1 MFEFEPDKLLAEC
14 SISLYIDY
22 PEELSP
28 DVDDTI
34 IVADANEV
42 VKQVIEAVTA
52 LLAESHL
59 SSIPIFPDRLEELVY
74 NVTAKTI
81 QTEKFRLDVDMV
93 ADSLTKFTHQ
103 LSDIIAPIVQG
114 YIPPL
119 PELFITTLVDVVCRC
134 DCVVLTIYY

>member
-1 MFEFEPDKLLAEC
+1 MLEFEPDELLVHC

-22 PEELSP
+22 PDELTP
-28 DVDDTI
+28 EVDDTI

-52 LLAESHL
+52 LLTESHL
-59 SSIPIFPDRLEELVY
+59 SSIPVFPDRLQELVWD
-74 NVTAKTI
+74 VTNKTI
-81 QTEKFRLDVDMV
+81 TTERFNLDTDLM
-93 ADSLTKFTHQ
+93 ADILTKFTNH
-103 LSDIIAPIVQG
+103 LSELIAPIVQG

-134 DCVVLTIYY
+134 DCVVVTIHY

>member
-1 MFEFEPDKLLAEC
+1 MFEFEPDSLLAEC

-22 PEELSP
+22 PEELTP
-28 DVDDTI
+28 EVDETM
-34 IVADANEV
+34 IVAEANEV

-59 SSIPIFPDRLEELVY
+59 SSIPVFPDRLHELVRD
-74 NVTAKTI
+74 VTTKTI
-81 QTEKFRLDVDMV
+81 TVERFNLDIDVV
-93 ADSLTKFTHQ
+93 TNTLVNFVNH

-134 DCVVLTIYY
+134 DCVVVTIHY